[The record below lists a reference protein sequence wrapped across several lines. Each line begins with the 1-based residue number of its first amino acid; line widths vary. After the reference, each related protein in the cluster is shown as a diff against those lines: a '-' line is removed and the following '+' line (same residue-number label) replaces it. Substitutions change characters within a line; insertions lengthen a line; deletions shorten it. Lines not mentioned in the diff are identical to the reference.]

1 MSPTVSLAW
10 YQWPEP
16 DGTHYFE
23 EDLQDPDKVK
33 ELFDY
38 CQILLANIAKEGWR
52 FLIKTYGFSGLLA
65 INSKS
70 GWFDETDDQEAIGE
84 IREFCLI
91 SGYEPDKDN
100 FGEYDPETGVFSPLM
115 DGPQG

>member
-1 MSPTVSLAW
+1 M
-10 YQWPEP
+10 
-16 DGTHYFE
+16 
-23 EDLQDPDKVK
+23 K